1 MILICNVFGPFIL
14 FGSSC
19 SFCTKTLIFFC
30 ILSFLFHTQI
40 LLHIFS
46 MEEPKFFRTFEKFE
60 STEIHDTE
68 EAHRI
73 IQARLA
79 CWLEK
84 RSGRRLL
91 GEGQSS
97 TTHSSHKKVCGM

>member
-1 MILICNVFGPFIL
+1 
-14 FGSSC
+14 
-19 SFCTKTLIFFC
+19 
-30 ILSFLFHTQI
+30 
-40 LLHIFS
+40 

-68 EAHRI
+68 EAHKI

-79 CWLEK
+79 CWLK
-84 RSGRRLL
+84 MRSGRRLL

-97 TTHSSHKKVCGM
+97 TTDSSHKKSGASVFPQYFFTPEL